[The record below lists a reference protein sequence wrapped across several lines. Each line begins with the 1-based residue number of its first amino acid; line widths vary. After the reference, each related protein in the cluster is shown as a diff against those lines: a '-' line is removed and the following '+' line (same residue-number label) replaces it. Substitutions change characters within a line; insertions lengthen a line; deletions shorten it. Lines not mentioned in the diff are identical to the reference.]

1 MKDSRVKRYLP
12 ITPKDEQLKKWGI
25 TFDQYSSLY
34 SKAEKDLKKSN
45 SGLGRWLVSIADVNK
60 YLAEQ
65 MVKTDGQYAAGAIPG
80 IKKQTPSPVET
91 PVALPSEAGGG
102 GSSGGS
108 GSGSSRGVQ
117 EYVPKYYTADDLAK
131 RFGII
136 NDYATILKELQDA
149 TAMKFDETETTMKR
163 AEASNLR
170 GQETAYNQY
179 LQDLRSRAANAVAS
193 GATKGTMAANSLS
206 SMLGLQ
212 EANRE
217 PVNTM
222 NELLYDTAQQRGSA
236 LSADVVTARNQANE
250 IGKYLG
256 QLSTSMDT
264 NEINM
269 RAAQLAAEAQRYS
282 AGVGASATT
291 NAARIQANS
300 QYDQLINAF
309 TNDYIN
315 KGYNQNAAKSMA
327 YTSYADLIRK
337 QYAK

>member
-12 ITPKDEQLKKWGI
+12 SAPKDAQLKKWGI

-34 SKAEKDLKKSN
+34 SKAEKDLKKSK
-45 SGLGRWLVSIADVNK
+45 SGLGSWLVSIADVNK

-91 PVALPSEAGGG
+91 PVALPSEAGGE

-108 GSGSSRGVQ
+108 GSGSSTSAVNT
-117 EYVPKYYTADDLAK
+117 VPVYTADDLAK
-131 RFGII
+131 RFGIV

-163 AEASNLR
+163 AESSNLR

-193 GATKGTMAANSLS
+193 GATKGTMAANSLA

-217 PVNTM
+217 PVNVM

-300 QYDQLINAF
+300 AYNQLLNTF
-309 TNDYIN
+309 EKDWVN
-315 KGYNQNAAKSMA
+315 KGYDQNAAKSMA
-327 YTSYADLIRK
+327 YTSYADLIRN

>member
-12 ITPKDEQLKKWGI
+12 ITPKDAQLKKWGI

-45 SGLGRWLVSIADVNK
+45 SGLGSWLVSVADVNK

-91 PVALPSEAGGG
+91 PTNVPLPSVTTGSAVGGG
-102 GSSGGS
+102 GS
-108 GSGSSRGVQ
+108 REP
-117 EYVPKYYTADDLAK
+117 EYTPSYYTADDLAK
-131 RFGII
+131 RFGIV

-163 AEASNLR
+163 AESSNLR

-250 IGKYLG
+250 IGKYIG

-327 YTSYADLIRK
+327 YTSYADLIRN